1 MTNFICD
8 LIIRCDSLALATLA
22 YRAARIIDPS
32 ESRIAADIRDTARDN
47 IADFPY

>member
-8 LIIRCDSLALATLA
+8 MIIRTESLALATLA
-22 YRAARIIDPS
+22 YRAARLIDPT

-47 IADFPY
+47 IPDFPY